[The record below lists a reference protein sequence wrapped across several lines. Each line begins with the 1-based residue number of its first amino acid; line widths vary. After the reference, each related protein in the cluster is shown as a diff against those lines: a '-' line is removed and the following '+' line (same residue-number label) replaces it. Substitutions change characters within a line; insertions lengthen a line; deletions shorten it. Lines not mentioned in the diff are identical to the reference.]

1 MLDHPTLKTPT
12 QNIFKWFSNYVSI
25 GAKNPWFKSLHVPLD
40 FRIDVNFWPF
50 FSLFQDQ
57 VQARDPPSVY
67 LSKLRLYLDPNGA
80 KSSRSFK
87 KLDSSTQV
95 LKDLEISLRTNNIE
109 WVREFLSTECNGLET
124 LIEYLTSRLFLLR
137 HKLEVEKENQ
147 NATTSKH
154 DDWTISNGTNTGSS
168 TKSNNHK
175 TSILGSMSLKSKNSD
190 KNDYFDGPRMNK
202 LLRQSKNKNIKWGD
216 TTDDIHVCIM
226 CLRAIMN
233 NKFGFN
239 MVIGNEQAINCIALS
254 LVSPFLQSF
263 GY

>member
-1 MLDHPTLKTPT
+1 MSTFDL
-12 QNIFKWFSNYVSI
+12 
-25 GAKNPWFKSLHVPLD
+25 
-40 FRIDVNFWPF
+40 

-254 LVSPFLQSF
+254 LVSPFLHDLAIKDRK
-263 GY
+263 